1 MLENLKRNRFL
12 ITGVTGLLGS
22 HLYLELKHYIP
33 ERNIVCL
40 VRDGIPD
47 SIFNKSDPKCNIVKG
62 DIRDAELVKRIID
75 EYNVKHIFHLASQ
88 TIVGTAKC
96 NPRNTFDVN
105 FNGTL
110 NILEAVRERKHID
123 CIVASSDKAYGHLSQ
138 DEKPYEE
145 DHPLLGIAP
154 YDASKSITDVL
165 VRSYADTFGLNIMT
179 TRCGN
184 LYGPGDLNFNR
195 LIPGVILD
203 YLSKQSPMIRSDGT
217 LVRDYIYVVDAAI
230 AYVELMAYLHHYKKY
245 SFDTFNISTGNHKTV
260 LEIVNELS
268 KILDPNGNHPI
279 ILLNQAAGE
288 IPYQTLS
295 SNKLYN
301 TIGFLPR
308 FSLEESLHSTVK
320 WYKKELNI

>member
-1 MLENLKRNRFL
+1 MLENLKRDRFL

-22 HLYLELKHYIP
+22 HLYLELKRYIP

-47 SIFNKSDPKCNIVKG
+47 SIFTRSNPKCNIIHG

-75 EYNVKHIFHLASQ
+75 EYGVRHIFHLAAQ

-110 NILEAVRERKHID
+110 NILECVRERKHIN
-123 CIVASSDKAYGHLSQ
+123 CIVASSDKAYGILS
-138 DEKPYEE
+138 DSEKPYEE
-145 DHPLLGIAP
+145 DDPLLGIAP
-154 YDASKSITDVL
+154 YDASKAITDAL
-165 VRSYADTFGLNIMT
+165 VRSYAETFGLNVIT

-203 YLSKQSPMIRSDGT
+203 YLVKESPLIRSDGT
-217 LVRDYIYVVDAAI
+217 MVRDYIYVVDAAI
-230 AYVELMAYLHHYKKY
+230 AYVELMSHISNLKLNKFE
-245 SFDTFNISTGNHKTV
+245 SFNISTGNHKTV
-260 LEIVNELS
+260 LEIVDELA
-268 KILDPNGNHPI
+268 KILDPHSNYPI

-295 SNKLYN
+295 CHKLYN
-301 TIGFLPR
+301 RIGFLPR
-308 FSLEESLHSTVK
+308 YTLQESLKETIK
-320 WYKKELNI
+320 WYKKELDY